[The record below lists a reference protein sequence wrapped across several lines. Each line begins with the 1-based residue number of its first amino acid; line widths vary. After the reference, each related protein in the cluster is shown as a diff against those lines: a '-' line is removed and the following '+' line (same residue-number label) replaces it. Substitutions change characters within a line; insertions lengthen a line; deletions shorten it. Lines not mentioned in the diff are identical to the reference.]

1 MARAIKKNMKEI
13 YTHRDIPD
21 RGIDQVLEST
31 YQRKGINPIDEYDI
45 NEYELTQFNDYML
58 HEPINEEHDPIN
70 IKAAAHDQT
79 LADMKEELFQALNA
93 RKGQVLTSAL
103 KIFNKV

>member
-1 MARAIKKNMKEI
+1 M
-13 YTHRDIPD
+13 
-21 RGIDQVLEST
+21 
-31 YQRKGINPIDEYDI
+31 NPIDEFEAHDTELNTF
-45 NEYELTQFNDYML
+45 NEYML
-58 HEPINEEHDPIN
+58 HDPISDEFDPLV

-79 LADMKEELFQALNA
+79 LADMKEELFKALNA